1 MTTSKPI
8 ELGKASK
15 ETKMIGHGNGDSIFF
30 PHAMSVV

>member
-15 ETKMIGHGNGDSIFF
+15 ETRMTGHGNGDSIFF
-30 PHAMSVV
+30 PRAMSVV